1 MIYLSEEREY
11 EKSKYTIYMGLHK
24 FDYNIN
30 FPNKQ
35 FQPFYIENS
44 GLDVNVS
51 NSSAEV
57 DKKCWHSNYVAFHV
71 GLFFLHLQT
80 FQGSHLRF
88 LNSHKLPKLNQTQN
102 TYQNAIL

>member
-11 EKSKYTIYMGLHK
+11 EKSKCTIYMGLYK

-57 DKKCWHSNYVAFHV
+57 DKKCWHSNCAAFHV
-71 GLFFLHLQT
+71 GLFFFT
-80 FQGSHLRF
+80 FT
-88 LNSHKLPKLNQTQN
+88 NLPRITF
-102 TYQNAIL
+102 AISEFP